1 MGQRRKRLFN
11 HDLVIRLHF
20 LLLLHLA
27 TVAIY
32 VYTICVD
39 NRITFYTH
47 LQHNEKYN
55 FQHVWAAACKCHVNM
70 VYCIDMTF
78 QMDSTLNHL
87 DLFWS
92 PKILDTFAFGSILCS
107 QAISHYF
114 FFFGECRDHTTSNYV
129 ESWNLSDS
137 FSIVIV
143 WHWVQPVA
151 STFLTDYSWARD

>member
-114 FFFGECRDHTTSNYV
+114 FFFLVSV
-129 ESWNLSDS
+129 EITLLLIMLKVETYLILSVLLLFDIGYNLLLVH
-137 FSIVIV
+137 F
-143 WHWVQPVA
+143 
-151 STFLTDYSWARD
+151 

>member
-114 FFFGECRDHTTSNYV
+114 FFLVSVEITLLLIMLKGFFQYCYCYCLTLDTTCC
-129 ESWNLSDS
+129 
-137 FSIVIV
+137 
-143 WHWVQPVA
+143 
-151 STFLTDYSWARD
+151 

>member
-114 FFFGECRDHTTSNYV
+114 FFLVSV
-129 ESWNLSDS
+129 EITLLLIMLKVETYLILSVLLLFDIGYNLLLVH
-137 FSIVIV
+137 F
-143 WHWVQPVA
+143 
-151 STFLTDYSWARD
+151 